1 MGLAGL
7 IIVLLAI
14 AFLLRLDFIYYIVYV
29 CVGIFILS
37 RWAVPHA
44 LDQLRLRRKFTDHA
58 FLGETVTICI
68 QWHNKGW
75 LPLPWVEFSESIPP
89 GLRIGEPV
97 HQVITLAGRQE
108 RERNYQ
114 VQAGRRGYYCLG
126 PLRLTTGDLFGL
138 VSGKT
143 GYLEPDYLT
152 VYPRI
157 ISLTRLGL
165 PSRLPFGTIASRQ
178 RLFEDPA
185 RPMGVRDY
193 NAGDSQRHINW
204 KVSAHTDRLLVK
216 RFQPAISLETA
227 ILLNLHT
234 ADYQQQDW
242 RYHTE
247 WAIVTATSLA
257 THLIEQRQPTGLRT
271 NGIDPLQ
278 RSADDDMELQFHE
291 DSGRLMQQQ
300 GSDGSTV
307 RFMPPPIP
315 PRNDREH
322 LMKILERLARIES
335 DNTIPFNQWAATA
348 CLNLSWGVTI
358 LAITSRGDEATCH
371 ALHRLVRSGFN
382 PILIVVE
389 GDRNFGLVRERARRL
404 GFRAYNVTGS
414 SNLDLWRHPKRQ
426 PNL

>member
-7 IIVLLAI
+7 IIVLLVI

-44 LDQLRLRRKFTDHA
+44 LNQLRLRRKFTDHA
-58 FLGETVTICI
+58 FHGETVTICI
-68 QWHNKGW
+68 QWHNRGR

-97 HQVITLAGRQE
+97 QQVITLASRQE
-108 RERNYQ
+108 REFSYQ

-138 VSGKT
+138 VSSKT
-143 GYLEPDYLT
+143 GYLEPNYLT

-193 NAGDSQRHINW
+193 HAGDSQRHINW

-227 ILLNLHT
+227 ILLNLHM
-234 ADYQQQDW
+234 ADYQQRDW

-247 WAIVTATSLA
+247 WAIVTASSLA
-257 THLIEQRQPTGLRT
+257 AHLIEQRQPTGLIT

-278 RSADDDMELQFHE
+278 RSGDDVELQFHE
-291 DSGRLMQQQ
+291 DSGRLIQQV
-300 GSDGSTV
+300 SDGSTA

-315 PRNDREH
+315 PRNGREH

-335 DNTIPFNQWAATA
+335 EKTIPFNQWAVTA

-358 LAITSRGDEATCH
+358 LAITSCGDEATCH

-382 PILIVVE
+382 PVLIVVE
-389 GDRNFGLVRERARRL
+389 GDHNFGLVRERARRL
-404 GFRAYNVTGS
+404 GFRAYNVTSTSG
-414 SNLDLWRHPKRQ
+414 LDLWRRPKRQ